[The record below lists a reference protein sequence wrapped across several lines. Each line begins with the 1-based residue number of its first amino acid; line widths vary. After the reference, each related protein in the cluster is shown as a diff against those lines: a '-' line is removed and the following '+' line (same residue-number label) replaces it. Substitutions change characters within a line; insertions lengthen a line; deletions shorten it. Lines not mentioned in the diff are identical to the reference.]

1 MAATASESDF
11 RSSLG
16 PAERSLE
23 LANRIDPG
31 FVNHRL
37 AQLILGPKG
46 MEIVDANAE
55 RVPDMPAPLRQVRI
69 DWFYSEVLLA
79 YCRVNKVPTLRTA
92 ITDGRD
98 RIVVAAT
105 EEVGPFP
112 GIYREPRGHN
122 RIKLDGFP
130 DLHAR
135 LEYSTEHVW
144 SSTSKSNLRKGC
156 LTAFV
161 GVLEW
166 EDERT
171 VVVRPAVMG
180 PPWVDTEEPDPEMR
194 WPWYGE
200 DFFEQFVEDIDEFS
214 AVKGEPLPSEIEE
227 MRDVSES
234 AFKACVGEILGD
246 VVVKDWGGE
255 QADHYSA
262 HLHLDG
268 RPTTAGFLF
277 KGPARFRPMGLN
289 SLGKNNDQI
298 YRLAQLPAN
307 LLVVQHCHEILPPV
321 RATLRAFAVQP
332 GNPRRYCLMDG
343 RDSLRLLRAYNKLDR
358 ARELSAL
365 ERAARAKR
373 PTPGS

>member
-1 MAATASESDF
+1 
-11 RSSLG
+11 
-16 PAERSLE
+16 
-23 LANRIDPG
+23 
-31 FVNHRL
+31 
-37 AQLILGPKG
+37 
-46 MEIVDANAE
+46 
-55 RVPDMPAPLRQVRI
+55 
-69 DWFYSEVLLA
+69 
-79 YCRVNKVPTLRTA
+79 
-92 ITDGRD
+92 
-98 RIVVAAT
+98 
-105 EEVGPFP
+105 
-112 GIYREPRGHN
+112 
-122 RIKLDGFP
+122 
-130 DLHAR
+130 
-135 LEYSTEHVW
+135 
-144 SSTSKSNLRKGC
+144 
-156 LTAFV
+156 
-161 GVLEW
+161 
-166 EDERT
+166 
-171 VVVRPAVMG
+171 
-180 PPWVDTEEPDPEMR
+180 
-194 WPWYGE
+194 
-200 DFFEQFVEDIDEFS
+200 
-214 AVKGEPLPSEIEE
+214 
-227 MRDVSES
+227 
-234 AFKACVGEILGD
+234 
-246 VVVKDWGGE
+246 VVKDWGGE